1 MGDWAWWT
9 GNRNFAFEFYG
20 DAIKLANGEELNRGP
35 AANAELAGEEDI
47 KNALAS
53 TDGASEENAAEK
65 EIVAKESAAEE
76 PLIPYPMTH

>member
-35 AANAELAGEEDI
+35 AANAELAGEEDV
-47 KNALAS
+47 KNALAPTMVQVRKMRLKRKS
-53 TDGASEENAAEK
+53 
-65 EIVAKESAAEE
+65 
-76 PLIPYPMTH
+76 